1 MPPQRQR
8 PVRQHSL
15 QLTQGKLKH
24 RRAVPGQGPAAH
36 PAAVAVLVDADHLEE
51 LGVGSGRIQGLGHP
65 DGMGLELDAVALMKV
80 HGRAATG
87 ATVNS

>member
-1 MPPQRQR
+1 
-8 PVRQHSL
+8 
-15 QLTQGKLKH
+15 
-24 RRAVPGQGPAAH
+24 
-36 PAAVAVLVDADHLEE
+36 
-51 LGVGSGRIQGLGHP
+51 VGSGRIQGLGHP